1 MDDTAKLTSAINL
14 MNIIKNSNLKTQLYC
29 LAGVSIVGFTL
40 MVAIFLSYLHST
52 QSYLNGRIKSN
63 YEYSMSSAAM
73 SDELWQIRVDYFR
86 SVYSLNERK
95 MYEGKLM
102 AWKENLDKH
111 IAADF
116 LSFPQ
121 PDVINN
127 IIKMRQIYVNNIKQA
142 EKIFN
147 QFDQGEITLEERDQ
161 WMQINADNGLALIEA
176 INKLMS
182 ISHDYSNQRIAES
195 DHALEQSLINIVVAT
210 AIAATLLLLMAYL
223 IIRHIVGAVDTL
235 RMGIQALSEGD
246 LTQQLPDL
254 GKNELGNLAR
264 QYNQSASKLSQTMHE
279 LTNVSSSVS
288 AAATELAA
296 ITTQSMQNAQD
307 ELSRVEQI
315 ATASQQMAAT
325 ATEVS
330 QNADMAE
337 TAAQQA
343 TQNVA
348 KGSQALE
355 ESEQL
360 SMQMTA
366 SIEDTGGIMSEL
378 RGHVEKIGSVISLIN
393 DVSEQTNLLALNAA
407 IEAARAGEQGRG
419 FAVVADE
426 VRNLAAKTQS
436 ATVDIS
442 MIIENLQQ
450 QSQVAEASMEMNMA
464 LIDQNN
470 QCQQT
475 LKSTFVDI
483 QQAVIQISDQNALVA
498 SASEEQAAT
507 SADISHHIVSTSNLV
522 NQNVESSEQIS
533 QASDELS
540 HLSEA
545 QQSMLAFFKVG

>member
-1 MDDTAKLTSAINL
+1 
-14 MNIIKNSNLKTQLYC
+14 
-29 LAGVSIVGFTL
+29 
-40 MVAIFLSYLHST
+40 
-52 QSYLNGRIKSN
+52 
-63 YEYSMSSAAM
+63 
-73 SDELWQIRVDYFR
+73 
-86 SVYSLNERK
+86 
-95 MYEGKLM
+95 
-102 AWKENLDKH
+102 
-111 IAADF
+111 
-116 LSFPQ
+116 
-121 PDVINN
+121 
-127 IIKMRQIYVNNIKQA
+127 
-142 EKIFN
+142 
-147 QFDQGEITLEERDQ
+147 
-161 WMQINADNGLALIEA
+161 MQINADNGLALIEA

-464 LIDQNN
+464 LIAQNN